1 MYTRYLLYTWYVG
14 IIPLD
19 SELFQSHALNRKLS
33 YRGQE
38 PESQAHPAA
47 RLPLPP
53 PSRCAIVIVV
63 LIMVVVVVVVV
74 VEVVG
79 LVVVVVVV

>member
-1 MYTRYLLYTWYVG
+1 MG

-38 PESQAHPAA
+38 PESQAHSAA

-63 LIMVVVVVVVV
+63 FKMVVVVVVVVVV

-79 LVVVVVVV
+79 LVVVVVVVV